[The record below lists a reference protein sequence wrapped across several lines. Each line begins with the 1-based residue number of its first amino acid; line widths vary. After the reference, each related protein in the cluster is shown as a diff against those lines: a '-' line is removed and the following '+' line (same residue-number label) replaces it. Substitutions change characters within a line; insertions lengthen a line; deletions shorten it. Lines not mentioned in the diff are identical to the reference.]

1 MFRTGKQQRSE
12 PSDICSRRRVLGALG
27 LVSMAAAAGTAALP
41 RAARAYEPGP
51 NETQRRYR
59 VTEHVQA
66 FYRTNGYEGVRK

>member
-1 MFRTGKQQRSE
+1 MFRTGKRSE
-12 PSDICSRRRVLGALG
+12 PSDVCSRRRVLGALG

-51 NETQRRYR
+51 KETQQRYR